1 MFKTEWLRACVE
13 GKTVDG
19 REISAAQIQEMAD
32 SYDPSVYRAEIWLE
46 HMRGLLPDSM
56 FKSLGFVAEVK
67 AESIKAGVLAG
78 KLALYVKL
86 VPGVDL
92 INMVRNGQ
100 KVHLSVEI
108 MPFMD
113 AVQSAYLLGVGVTD
127 SPASIGTEVMQF
139 SLGKRPQNLFSSLYP
154 CELGACVNPS
164 DFNGKAA
171 SMESFRGVSAPI
183 TGVAIEQFND
193 LAKQVVEL
201 KKQVSQFA
209 ETAKNIE
216 IFLAQPVTPNR
227 PEQGS
232 TNSTNVWDW
241 A

>member
-19 REISAAQIQEMAD
+19 REISAVQIQEMAD

-56 FKSLGFVAEVK
+56 FKSLGYVDAVK
-67 AESIKAGVLAG
+67 AEPIKAGVLAG
-78 KLALYVKL
+78 KLALYVIL
-86 VPGVDL
+86 VPSVDL

-100 KVHLSVEI
+100 KVHLSVEL

-154 CELGACVNPS
+154 CELGAC
-164 DFNGKAA
+164 FNQNDVEGNAQLNGMSTPKAI
-171 SMESFRGVSAPI
+171 P
-183 TGVAIEQFND
+183 IEQFNN
-193 LAKQVVEL
+193 LVQTVAEL
-201 KKQVSQFA
+201 KKQFKAFDEYMSQD
-209 ETAKNIE
+209 T
-216 IFLAQPVTPNR
+216 TPHR
-227 PEQGS
+227 EEQGS
-232 TNSTNVWDW
+232 VSGDSAWLGW
-241 A
+241 

>member
-19 REISAAQIQEMAD
+19 REISAVQIQEMAD

-46 HMRGLLPDSM
+46 HMRGVLPDSM
-56 FKSLGFVAEVK
+56 FKSLGYVDAVK
-67 AESIKAGVLAG
+67 AEPIKAGVLAG
-78 KLALYVKL
+78 KLALYVTL

-100 KVHLSVEI
+100 KVHLSVEL

-139 SLGKRPQNLFSSLYP
+139 SLGKRPQNLFSNLYP
-154 CELGACVNPS
+154 CELGACCNQADLNNAQYQLDGATS
-164 DFNGKAA
+164 SN
-171 SMESFRGVSAPI
+171 GVS
-183 TGVAIEQFND
+183 VEQF
-193 LAKQVVEL
+193 KQLQE
-201 KKQVSQFA
+201 QVKQFA

-216 IFLAQPVTPNR
+216 LFLAQPVTPQR

-232 TNSTNVWDW
+232 VGDSSVWMGW
-241 A
+241 